1 MIRDNAPGHT
11 YFISKEIKTKTWP
24 KADGLTLVTT
34 LAQTRKI
41 HNKTKVHETDKEVKD
56 HGSCSK
62 RLDFF

>member
-34 LAQTRKI
+34 LLIAIFNNNNIPIQTTLHALAIPLRVY
-41 HNKTKVHETDKEVKD
+41 VHVP
-56 HGSCSK
+56 
-62 RLDFF
+62 